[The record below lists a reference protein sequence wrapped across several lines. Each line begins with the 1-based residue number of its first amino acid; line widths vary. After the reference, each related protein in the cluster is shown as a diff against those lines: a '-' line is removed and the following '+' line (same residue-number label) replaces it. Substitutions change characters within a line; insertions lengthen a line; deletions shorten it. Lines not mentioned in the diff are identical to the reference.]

1 MMASRLARRGL
12 FQSVRPAA
20 RVSARPTAPAAR
32 RFATTNA
39 GHAAKESSDT
49 AWQIG
54 SALVFG
60 PIIAYLLI
68 GSGKKSSHAA
78 ESHDHSQPAQHADP
92 EPSAEKG
99 PSDVQQAEDQ
109 AIAADSPKDAQAAEE
124 AEAGSA
130 ASEDGKVHG
139 APAITDDDGNTA
151 SSEEIKDSF
160 DKAFKANIPEDAER
174 EEARQASS
182 GEKQPSED
190 KPASQAEGQTKDSQ
204 SEGGE
209 QPTDIGEARQ
219 QAQSE
224 KAPKQAAEDSK

>member
-1 MMASRLARRGL
+1 MASRLARRGL

-78 ESHDHSQPAQHADP
+78 ESHTHPHSAQHADP
-92 EPSAEKG
+92 EPTSAKG
-99 PSDVQQAEDQ
+99 ASDVQQAEDQ
-109 AIAADSPKDAQAAEE
+109 AIATDSPKDAPATEE
-124 AEAGSA
+124 AEADSA

-139 APAITDDDGNTA
+139 APAITDDEGNTA

-182 GEKQPSED
+182 GEQPAED
-190 KPASQAEGQTKDSQ
+190 KPASQAKDPQ
-204 SEGGE
+204 SKGGD

-224 KAPKQAAEDSK
+224 KALKQAAEDSK